1 MLTFYPPEN
10 YSIFSGSFHQ
20 LTVGSLLWHMKA
32 FFSAELVTSVW
43 SHLCQGFASERHEE
57 ISVLQGFPAPL
68 PGSDICPDGFVELS
82 LVFETARS
90 WKLMEKITTYLEDV
104 LQEMR
109 RIANVVGN

>member
-1 MLTFYPPEN
+1 
-10 YSIFSGSFHQ
+10 
-20 LTVGSLLWHMKA
+20 MKA

-90 WKLMEKITTYLEDV
+90 WKLMEKIATYLEDV

-109 RIANVVGN
+109 RIANVVGS